1 MQASAARP
9 CGSRRVRGILTKP
22 GFGLAWRPEQMRR
35 ATATF
40 DAAISAAT
48 WQISLALVQGFLG
61 NARDGRKGAAAPTS
75 TNDSSAEERRVGK
88 EWVRT
93 CRTRWWAETKQ

>member
-9 CGSRRVRGILTKP
+9 CGSRRARGILTKP
-22 GFGLAWRPEQMRR
+22 GFGLAWRPAQMRR

-61 NARDGRKGAAAPTS
+61 NARKGRKGAADQTS
-75 TNDSSAEERRVGK
+75 KKDRKSTRLHSSPQ
-88 EWVRT
+88 
-93 CRTRWWAETKQ
+93 CLTRIPSYA